1 MFTGMETVEQESVRM
16 MQLQEEEM
24 DALSEER
31 RTASGDARDVSGV
44 KPGTPPGWRLRADKG
59 GLAGHED

>member
-1 MFTGMETVEQESVRM
+1 M

-31 RTASGDARDVSGV
+31 RTASGYAKDVSGL
-44 KPGTPPGWRLRADKG
+44 KPGTPPGWRLRAGKG

>member
-1 MFTGMETVEQESVRM
+1 MVTGTDTVEQESIRM

-31 RTASGDARDVSGV
+31 RTASGDAKDVSGL
-44 KPGTPPGWRLRADKG
+44 KPGTPPGWRLRAGKG